1 VPEKLMQGL
10 NITYNAGVSPP
21 NAAIAAVTPHDSC
34 AATHSL
40 ASCDVDRGL
49 TQPTAAV
56 GFRDVGVF
64 DYARQP
70 VDLSNLDDQLLS
82 NDCCRQWDSMRS
94 HACSLAI
101 IRQG

>member
-1 VPEKLMQGL
+1 MPEKLMQGL

-56 GFRDVGVF
+56 GSVT
-64 DYARQP
+64 
-70 VDLSNLDDQLLS
+70 S
-82 NDCCRQWDSMRS
+82 
-94 HACSLAI
+94 ACLTMPGSRLT
-101 IRQG
+101 